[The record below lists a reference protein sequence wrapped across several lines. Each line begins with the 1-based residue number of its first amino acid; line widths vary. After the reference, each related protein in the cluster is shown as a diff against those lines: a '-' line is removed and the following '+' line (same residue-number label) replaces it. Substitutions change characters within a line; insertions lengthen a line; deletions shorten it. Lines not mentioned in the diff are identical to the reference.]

1 LEDLETAA
9 IYGLNKN
16 LSVSSKINSSNNLD
30 HSNMLIMTD
39 ESENSSNFSLNKSSH
54 SYNSSFDE
62 STSPSRQTYNKTTD
76 NDESSLNADKAE
88 SDCSNRISSISL
100 PTWRQRHR
108 DTFKST
114 MRRFHSAFISKSAL
128 TSSIDKN
135 SKNSCKSENDCDDK
149 DVINKN
155 NKQVR
160 QTFFSSSSICRLS
173 LLIFVGAN

>member
-1 LEDLETAA
+1 LEDLETTPFF
-9 IYGLNKN
+9 GLNKN

-62 STSPSRQTYNKTTD
+62 STSPSRQTYNNKATD

-108 DTFKST
+108 NTFKST
-114 MRRFHSAFISKSAL
+114 MRRFHSAFIAKSAL

-149 DVINKN
+149 DVINKSY
-155 NKQVR
+155 KQVR
-160 QTFFSSSSICRLS
+160 QTIYFFYK
-173 LLIFVGAN
+173 